1 MPGSSWDDNPWPTP
15 PAASPRTVGST
26 LASPPPPPGAAGPGA
41 KPPVRAR
48 QRRRRWPRRLVIGLC
63 CLVAFLLL
71 VAGATYGYLRYRLGQ
86 VHRVQVA
93 TLQPA
98 ASGPFNVLL
107 VGADGQGGGERADTM
122 IVARIDP
129 LTGRASLLSI
139 PYDYF
144 APIAGSG
151 QSNKISDALDGGPS
165 RMVATVE
172 QDLGI
177 PISHYIQ
184 VSFQGVVKIVNALGG
199 VRLDFPYP
207 ARDTMSGLNV
217 PVAGC
222 QTLDGTQALALV
234 RSRFYQYEKDGTW
247 YEDPTGAFG
256 RIRRQQ
262 AFLRALVQRVEHSL
276 LSDPLRL
283 NAFIGAT
290 VHDVTVDQGLGVG
303 TIVQL
308 AQAFRHLGTKELD
321 TYTLPTQIVNNDGPY
336 GDVLYPVPTLDA
348 STIQQWEQAVAPHRT
363 AASTAST
370 PSSGSSTVSG
380 GTDIA
385 TPPPPQ
391 APRGSLAIVS
401 GTVSYD
407 PTPC

>member
-1 MPGSSWDDNPWPTP
+1 
-15 PAASPRTVGST
+15 V
-26 LASPPPPPGAAGPGA
+26 
-41 KPPVRAR
+41 
-48 QRRRRWPRRLVIGLC
+48 LC
-63 CLVAFLLL
+63 CLVALLLL

-93 TLQPA
+93 ALQPA
-98 ASGPFNVLL
+98 ASGPFDVLL

-129 LTGRASLLSI
+129 STGRASLLSI

-144 APIAGSG
+144 APIAGTG
-151 QSNKISDALDGGPS
+151 QSNKISDALDGGPG
-165 RMVATVE
+165 RMVATIE

-177 PISHYIQ
+177 PISHYVQ

-207 ARDTMSGLNV
+207 AKDTMSGLNV

-234 RSRFYQYEKDGTW
+234 RSRFYQYEKGGTW

-262 AFLRALVQRVEHSL
+262 AFLRALVRRAEHSL

-303 TIVQL
+303 TIIQL
-308 AQAFRHLGTKELD
+308 AQAFRHLGTKELA

-348 STIQQWEQAVAPHRT
+348 STVQQWEQAVLPQRT
-363 AASTAST
+363 STSSSGARSTTSSSST
-370 PSSGSSTVSG
+370 PSSGSTTTSG
-380 GTDIA
+380 GTGIA